1 MDPQQTQD
9 PTAEPLRI
17 VITADKVEIFGYDRP
32 VLKSGHG
39 FTCRTATH
47 EAIAWAVRRLGEE
60 LEASTQFYRTGDWQQ
75 DHIEMIEPGT
85 TEEEW
90 KCPT

>member
-9 PTAEPLRI
+9 EPDEPLRI

-47 EAIAWAVRRLGEE
+47 EAIAWAIRRLGEE
-60 LEASTQFYRTGDWQQ
+60 LEHSTAFYRTGDWEKTN
-75 DHIEMIEPGT
+75 IEMNEDNEGP
-85 TEEEW
+85 EEW
-90 KCPT
+90 QCPT

>member
-1 MDPQQTQD
+1 MNPQNQQEEAT
-9 PTAEPLRI
+9 EPLRI
-17 VITADKVEIFGYDRP
+17 VITGDKVEIFGYDRP

-60 LEASTQFYRTGDWQQ
+60 LEHSTAFYRTGDWQK
-75 DHIEMIEPGT
+75 DNIEIYEEGP
-85 TEEEW
+85 EEW

>member
-1 MDPQQTQD
+1 MNPNHPHETPD
-9 PTAEPLRI
+9 EPLRI
-17 VITADKVEIFGYDRP
+17 VITADKVEIFNYDRP

-47 EAIAWAVRRLGEE
+47 EAIAWAIRRLGEE

-75 DHIEMIEPGT
+75 DHITMHEDGEA
-85 TEEEW
+85 EEEW
-90 KCPT
+90 KCPI

>member
-9 PTAEPLRI
+9 PPDEPLRI
-17 VITADKVEIFGYDRP
+17 VITADNVEIFGYDRP

-60 LEASTQFYRTGDWQQ
+60 LEHSTAFYRTGDWEKAN
-75 DHIEMIEPGT
+75 IEMNEDNEGP
-85 TEEEW
+85 EEW
-90 KCPT
+90 QCPT